1 MLERPYWLD
10 TAPPLRLAS
19 RADPPIPERT
29 EVAVI
34 GGGYTGVSAART
46 LARHGVDVTVFERE
60 TLGWGAS
67 TRNGGFV
74 LPGFKLGAGALVRK
88 FGAERSRALFDA
100 SLASV
105 RFLEELVA
113 DEGIGCDYAR
123 CGHVS
128 LAYRPAHLRRLES
141 AERLLRQA
149 FGYATELVTRE
160 RLREEIGSSAY
171 HGGLLDPQAGG
182 IHPAKFFLGLA
193 AAARRAGARLVEHA
207 EVLGL
212 EREAGGGGFRVL
224 TTRGRVHAREVL
236 VATDGYSGAVHPEL
250 SRRVIPIGSY
260 IIATAPLEQG
270 LARELIPKNR
280 VMSDT
285 KNLLFYFRRSADH
298 RMVFGGRASFTPTTT
313 VESAQIL
320 AQGMRAV
327 FPQLAAVPIEYS
339 WSGTVGFTFDQLP
352 HAGRLDGVHYA
363 LGYCGH
369 GVAMATYLGARVGDA
384 IAGHGDLLPF
394 SELGFPTVPFYRGRP
409 WFLPAVGAYFRL
421 VDRFA

>member
-1 MLERPYWLD
+1 M
-10 TAPPLRLAS
+10 
-19 RADPPIPERT
+19 
-29 EVAVI
+29 
-34 GGGYTGVSAART
+34 
-46 LARHGVDVTVFERE
+46 
-60 TLGWGAS
+60 
-67 TRNGGFV
+67 
-74 LPGFKLGAGALVRK
+74 
-88 FGAERSRALFDA
+88 
-100 SLASV
+100 
-105 RFLEELVA
+105 
-113 DEGIGCDYAR
+113 
-123 CGHVS
+123 
-128 LAYRPAHLRRLES
+128 
-141 AERLLRQA
+141 
-149 FGYATELVTRE
+149 
-160 RLREEIGSSAY
+160 
-171 HGGLLDPQAGG
+171 
-182 IHPAKFFLGLA
+182 
-193 AAARRAGARLVEHA
+193 
-207 EVLGL
+207 
-212 EREAGGGGFRVL
+212 
-224 TTRGRVHAREVL
+224 
-236 VATDGYSGAVHPEL
+236 VATDGYSGPVHPEL

-260 IIATAPLEQG
+260 IIATAPLEEG

-285 KNLLFYFRRSADH
+285 KNLLFYFRLSADH

-384 IAGHGDLLPF
+384 IAGRGDLLPF